1 MRQVKYGQRQRGF
14 TLIELVVV
22 IGIILLLVGLV
33 MAIGTA
39 VRQNGETQQTET
51 TIELLEA
58 AVQEWQT
65 VAQRQLTWGIDDD
78 PQDAYY
84 DIQGDPDGEGV
95 NGATWDILVLTEL
108 LQTIRRPSSVQSI
121 IAQINPDFVH
131 RYQQD
136 DNSVWL
142 SAMETNEVNDRFVG
156 ELTVVDAWGLPIYAT
171 HPGRLPHEL
180 LDNPANTIID
190 VDDTIRTFNENWYG
204 VAKNRQVCFVSAG
217 PDGDFGHMNPAGN
230 DPDLLAATE
239 DNVFSYEAIS
249 PRDYP

>member
-1 MRQVKYGQRQRGF
+1 MRQFKYGQRQRGF

-33 MAIGTA
+33 MAVGTA

-65 VAQRQLTWGIDDD
+65 VAQRQLTWGIDND
-78 PQDAYY
+78 PQDAFY
-84 DIQGDPDGEGV
+84 DIQGHAAGA
-95 NGATWDILVLTEL
+95 NGSTEDILVITEL
-108 LQTIRRPSSVQSI
+108 LQRIRRSSSVQSI

-136 DNSVWL
+136 DNSLWL
-142 SAMETNEVNDRFVG
+142 TTAMEVDEVNDRFVG
-156 ELTVVDAWGLPIYAT
+156 ELTVLDAWDLPIYAT
-171 HPGRLPHEL
+171 HPGRVAHDGFGDF
-180 LDNPANTIID
+180 DNLIID
-190 VDDTIRTFNENWYG
+190 LDDTIRTFNEDWYG

-217 PDGDFGHMNPAGN
+217 PDGDFGHMNPVGN

-249 PRDYP
+249 PRDD